1 MDFVGVDDDLSGYKV
16 VIAPML
22 YMCKDGYDEKIR
34 SFVKAGGTFLTSYFS
49 GYVEDHDLVIT
60 GGYPGRLRDILGIW
74 VEESDAIP
82 AGDAGMKHTFA
93 YKDVTYPAEV
103 LCDLSHTEG
112 AETLSTYDNDF
123 YAGMPV
129 LTCNTFGSGKACY
142 VATRSNQDF
151 YRTFLTDIMKEA
163 GVEPL
168 AEGSDKVEITLR
180 ENKNGSFLFLLNP
193 TDESQEVTLKKA
205 GTDLLG
211 GMTYQA
217 GEKVVLPAKAVA
229 IVQSR

>member
-1 MDFVGVDDDLSGYKV
+1 M
-16 VIAPML
+16 
-22 YMCKDGYDEKIR
+22 
-34 SFVKAGGTFLTSYFS
+34 
-49 GYVEDHDLVIT
+49 IT

-112 AETLSTYDNDF
+112 AETLATYDNDF

-151 YRTFLTDIMKEA
+151 YRTFLTDIMKKA

>member
-112 AETLSTYDNDF
+112 AETLATYDNDF

-142 VATRSNQDF
+142 VATRSNPVS
-151 YRTFLTDIMKEA
+151 YTHLK
-163 GVEPL
+163 L
-168 AEGSDKVEITLR
+168 
-180 ENKNGSFLFLLNP
+180 P
-193 TDESQEVTLKKA
+193 TIA
-205 GTDLLG
+205 
-211 GMTYQA
+211 
-217 GEKVVLPAKAVA
+217 
-229 IVQSR
+229 